1 VSNIPEFAAA
11 FNCSKKAKV
20 KQFLLIIMFIALIVF
35 ILVKSSNR
43 QKVYILGLT
52 VVMSSA
58 SIFLNKYYYKTPFV
72 LGTSSDPVFS
82 IACLMARANALKAD
96 SALHATN
103 L

>member
-1 VSNIPEFAAA
+1 MIV
-11 FNCSKKAKV
+11 
-20 KQFLLIIMFIALIVF
+20 FIALIVF
-35 ILVKSSNR
+35 ILVKSSIR

-52 VVMSSA
+52 VVISLA
-58 SIFLNKYYYKTPFV
+58 SILLNKYYYKTPFV

-96 SALHATN
+96 SALHATS

>member
-1 VSNIPEFAAA
+1 M
-11 FNCSKKAKV
+11 
-20 KQFLLIIMFIALIVF
+20 IMFIALIVF

-43 QKVYILGLT
+43 QKVYILGLR
-52 VVMSSA
+52 VVISLA
-58 SIFLNKYYYKTPFV
+58 SILLNNKYYYKTPFV